1 MPGIV
6 KGRGPAAVRFLCLRR
21 CGGLPSTKTWMLK
34 AAERVRGHVEGE
46 IRAAGADLAVETER
60 RGRPYSPI
68 CRKNRAS
75 YERRAAQ
82 RRQDLA
88 DIAALRERR
97 ERAAP
102 QNLIITTIIY
112 ALAWRPRQ
120 DLNLRPSD

>member
-1 MPGIV
+1 
-6 KGRGPAAVRFLCLRR
+6 
-21 CGGLPSTKTWMLK
+21 MLK

-46 IRAAGADLAVETER
+46 IRAAGADLAVEIDR

-75 YERRAAQ
+75 YERRATQ

-102 QNLIITTIIY
+102 QNLITTTISH
-112 ALAWRPRQ
+112 ALAW
-120 DLNLRPSD
+120 